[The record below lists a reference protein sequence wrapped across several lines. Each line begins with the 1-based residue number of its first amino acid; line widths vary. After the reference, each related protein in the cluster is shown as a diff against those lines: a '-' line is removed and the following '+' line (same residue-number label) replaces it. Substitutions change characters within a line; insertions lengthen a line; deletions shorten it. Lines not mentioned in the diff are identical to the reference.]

1 MWENLSVRKIYKTC
15 AGLTNHRA
23 NWKKKVSAKLVHV
36 KTYKLNKMYTDFKK
50 YFRKSRQNKWN
61 EKATISV
68 NLGILEA

>member
-15 AGLTNHRA
+15 AGLTNHRP
-23 NWKKKVSAKLVHV
+23 KKRVSAKLVDV
-36 KTYKLNKMYTDFKK
+36 KTYKLNKMCTDFKK

-61 EKATISV
+61 EKVTISV